1 MENQRDFK
9 ILNGFIL
16 KIMAIV
22 FMTIDHIGLFMANY
36 ENLEEIAMIFRI
48 IGRLSFPLIIFLLV
62 EGIRH
67 TKDVGKYFFRLG
79 LVALVFLIGQV
90 LYYYLISAQV
100 NYIYS
105 PAIDLLLT
113 GVTVYLLKRKDKWS
127 YLAVLP
133 VAWCALSLV
142 AKNYEM
148 HHLDNANWMPFFLR
162 PDYSIFGP
170 LLGIAFYYSYELA
183 PLFLRSN
190 DGTKD
195 FVGTSFEQT
204 TSNLISA
211 ILLVI
216 LTLAIWFFDRYLVRT
231 YFTMPFQ
238 VYALFAAVPIIFYSG
253 TRGYNA
259 KWFQYGCYIYFPV
272 HFIIIYLIFALI

>member
-22 FMTIDHIGLFMANY
+22 FMTIDHIGLFMENY

-67 TKDVGKYFFRLG
+67 TKDVGKYFFRLS

-105 PAIDLLLT
+105 PAID
-113 GVTVYLLKRKDKWS
+113 Y
-127 YLAVLP
+127 
-133 VAWCALSLV
+133 C
-142 AKNYEM
+142 
-148 HHLDNANWMPFFLR
+148 
-162 PDYSIFGP
+162 
-170 LLGIAFYYSYELA
+170 
-183 PLFLRSN
+183 
-190 DGTKD
+190 
-195 FVGTSFEQT
+195 
-204 TSNLISA
+204 
-211 ILLVI
+211 
-216 LTLAIWFFDRYLVRT
+216 
-231 YFTMPFQ
+231 
-238 VYALFAAVPIIFYSG
+238 
-253 TRGYNA
+253 
-259 KWFQYGCYIYFPV
+259 
-272 HFIIIYLIFALI
+272 